1 MKADASQIHK
11 IVDMVYTEFVKK
23 EQKIKSTPSDS
34 KSQPRSKS
42 PAWIIGTSLAVLL
55 LLGVAI
61 ATFFVLPF
69 VHSSTNI
76 PSTPLGPS
84 PPDRQSP
91 SPNVP
96 TPNVP
101 SPNVPSSSNPNL
113 PPQTVFPSIDQQ
125 VLVEFYNAT
134 NGANWNSKVA
144 SPSISACDWAGIT
157 CNDEFRVIEIRMEKN
172 RMDGTLPDSIGQL
185 TSLKILQLGFN
196 NLRGTIPA
204 TLGNLPNLTT
214 LVLELNKFT
223 GSVPLEIFSLTLL
236 EHLSLHCNT
245 KLSWTMPPQIGSI
258 KHLKMIE
265 LHNTG
270 LYGTLP
276 SEISQLTNLTVLS
289 LSHNDLN
296 GTVPNLEKTKV
307 TMLNLSYNRF
317 TGPIPKLNENVT
329 FSDSDEGSLLREF
342 AIRSNS
348 FSGEFY
354 LPISLL
360 ENVSPFLLLDITNN
374 QFTSVSTKL
383 ENITRTRVD
392 CAAEGNAFKCP
403 VPEWFMATCDIKC
416 NK

>member
-101 SPNVPSSSNPNL
+101 SPNMPSSSNPNL

-157 CNDEFRVIEIRMEKN
+157 CDDEFRVIEIIMRDEHIK
-172 RMDGTLPDSIGQL
+172 GSLPDSLGTLDKLRVIR
-185 TSLKILQLGFN
+185 ILDSYLH
-196 NLRGTIPA
+196 GTIPA
-204 TLGNLPNLTT
+204 SFGNLTNL
-214 LVLELNKFT
+214 VELNLRNGQFS
-223 GSVPLEIFSLTLL
+223 GSVPVEIFSLPLL
-236 EHLSLHCNT
+236 EILSLGYNQY
-245 KLSWTMPPQIGSI
+245 LSWTIPPQIGNM
-258 KHLKMIE
+258 KNLQE
-265 LHNTG
+265 LLAQNSG
-270 LYGTLP
+270 LHGTIP
-276 SEISQLTNLTVLS
+276 NEISQLTNLIALS
-289 LSHNDLN
+289 LPRNSLT
-296 GTVPNLEKTKV
+296 GTVPSLKNTQLHT
-307 TMLNLSYNRF
+307 LALDYNNF
-317 TGPIPKLNENVT
+317 TGSMPALPADKLFWLNIEHN
-329 FSDSDEGSLLREF
+329 
-342 AIRSNS
+342 A

-354 LPISLL
+354 LPLAILQKIWYLSLA
-360 ENVSPFLLLDITNN
+360 NN
-374 QFTSVSTKL
+374 EFTSLSPEFDNFTHR
-383 ENITRTRVD
+383 IQF
-392 CAAEGNAFKCP
+392 CNAPFNNFSCPIPDWFKNYCQ
-403 VPEWFMATCDIKC
+403 ATCT
-416 NK
+416 